1 METTLKN
8 KNPILREFRNGTGL
22 LVDLLNA
29 DYGNTNVGNSA
40 RRFYLNPEQ
49 YSQIMNERTNGVNEQ
64 LIKRLSIIL
73 KTLASGQ
80 KINVESLKVTA
91 LRWLIC
97 KLIIYKDL

>member
-1 METTLKN
+1 METILKN
-8 KNPILREFRNGTGL
+8 KKPILREFRNGTGL

-40 RRFYLNPEQ
+40 LGFFSNPDK

-80 KINVESLKVTA
+80 KINVEKFKSYCTEMA
-91 LRWLIC
+91 H
-97 KLIIYKDL
+97 